1 MRTQRVKKMTYMEQR
16 EYETIG
22 DTISDL
28 EQKLQEIEKQ
38 ECECASD
45 YVKLQEITLQKQ
57 EIETILEDTM
67 QRWVYL
73 SELAEE
79 IEKNKEEH
87 NKWKI

>member
-1 MRTQRVKKMTYMEQR
+1 M
-16 EYETIG
+16 
-22 DTISDL
+22 
-28 EQKLQEIEKQ
+28 
-38 ECECASD
+38 
-45 YVKLQEITLQKQ
+45 KLQEITLQKQ